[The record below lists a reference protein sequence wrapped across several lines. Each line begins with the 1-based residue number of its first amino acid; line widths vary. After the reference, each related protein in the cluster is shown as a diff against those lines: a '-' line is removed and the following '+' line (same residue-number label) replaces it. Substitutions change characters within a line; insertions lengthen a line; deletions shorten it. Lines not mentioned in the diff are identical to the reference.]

1 MLRANSPLSLSVSND
16 TGNQFAQAAWVRARS
31 APAPTD
37 SPTKR
42 APKSGK
48 ASKKNT
54 TLAGMTLLPED
65 FEPQIN
71 HVICGRGKK
80 SYGHKGNQR
89 FLAIVRRRVQDYAD
103 AATKHQKSDIVQA
116 VVEEIEANGTGG
128 FIRLDAKT
136 GRYSVAEDGAGREKT
151 SQALRDGLDNKY
163 KSSKAIKRHNRKE
176 KRLAKQSV
184 HGGAQR
190 RASTGSNSTTSTATK
205 EFIKR
210 TVSRNKD
217 DAPKNRSN
225 PKFDMSLNF
234 LQHMPALSVPPFQ
247 PQPQWPVLPASAPS
261 HVIKPCCGKR
271 RAVSLDLSSSSC
283 CDNFKLRSLS
293 GNLEQ
298 YVSTERMLDFI
309 TTHNYAA
316 AIEQDDTERTEE
328 EDFDFEP
335 LPLDQAEQPVT
346 LEELEPLPIT
356 AQQVDALEGMEP
368 FDLNIF

>member
-1 MLRANSPLSLSVSND
+1 MLRANSPLSLSVSTD
-16 TGNQFAQAAWVRARS
+16 ISNQFAQAATPWVRARS
-31 APAPTD
+31 APAPAG
-37 SPTKR
+37 SPSKK
-42 APKSGK
+42 PSK

-54 TLAGMTLLPED
+54 TLAAQTLLPED
-65 FEPQIN
+65 FEPKIN

-80 SYGHKGNQR
+80 SYGHTGNQR

-103 AATKHQKSDIVQA
+103 AATKHQKSDIVQS
-116 VVEEIEANGTGG
+116 VVEEIEASGTGG

-176 KRLAKQSV
+176 KRLAKQTI
-184 HGGAQR
+184 HGAVER
-190 RASTGSNSTTSTATK
+190 RASTGSSSTTGTTTK
-205 EFIKR
+205 QLMKR

-217 DAPKNRSN
+217 DAPRINSN
-225 PKFDMSLNF
+225 TTFDMSMNYLKN
-234 LQHMPALSVPPFQ
+234 MPSLSIPQFQ
-247 PQPQWPVLPASAPS
+247 PLQQQPVLPVGAPS
-261 HVIKPCCGKR
+261 HVIQPCCGRK
-271 RAVSLDLSSSSC
+271 RAVSLDLGNSSC
-283 CDNFKLRSLS
+283 CGDSFKLRSLS

-298 YVSTERMLDFI
+298 YVSTERMMDFI

-316 AIEQDDTERTEE
+316 AIEQDDTERTEDE
-328 EDFDFEP
+328 FDFEP
-335 LPLDQAEQPVT
+335 LPLDQAEQHLA